1 MYCQLDVW
9 KIASARGLQTR
20 RGTENRQ
27 VSTRSVDL
35 LDELEELVVVSNLNG
50 YNQSHRAS
58 NDVQKQE
65 KRERFFQ

>member
-35 LDELEELVVVSNLNG
+35 LDELEELVVVSNVNG
-50 YNQSHRAS
+50 NNQESS
-58 NDVQKQE
+58 SIK
-65 KRERFFQ
+65 